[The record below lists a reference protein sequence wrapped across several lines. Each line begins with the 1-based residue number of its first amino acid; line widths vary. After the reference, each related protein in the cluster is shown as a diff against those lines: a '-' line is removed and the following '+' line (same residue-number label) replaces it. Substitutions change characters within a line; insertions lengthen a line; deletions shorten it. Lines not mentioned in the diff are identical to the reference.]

1 MAEEFEEQCAA
12 DGNTAVRALIAY
24 RVQPGAGPPIV
35 PAPAARAWMDATD
48 ARFANRCLPLLLANQ
63 AGWLILG
70 AHDLRVTW
78 GGGDAIEDM
87 RIEYLAGPPDRP
99 ASSHFGS
106 GILTWNLPYLFRTPP
121 GYNLLVRGPANRP
134 KDGVSPLEGLV
145 ETDWAVATFTM
156 NWQITSA
163 HLAITFAAGEPICM
177 IVPQR
182 RGELESFEPLLD
194 DLASAP
200 DLSRGYAA
208 WSASRAA
215 FNRQLRNAT
224 APTVREK
231 WQRHYFNGTAPG
243 GPAAPEHQR
252 KLRLRN
258 FREAGQVEQR
268 NLTPHP
274 AADDNPVAD
283 G

>member
-1 MAEEFEEQCAA
+1 MTEDYEEQRAA
-12 DGNTAVRALIAY
+12 AGRMAARELIAY
-24 RVQPGAGPPIV
+24 RVHAGAGPPIV

-70 AHDLRVTW
+70 EHDLRVTW
-78 GGGDAIEDM
+78 GGGDATEDL
-87 RIEYLAGPPDRP
+87 RIDYLAGPPDRP

-121 GYNLLVRGPANRP
+121 GYNLLVRGPANLP
-134 KDGVSPLEGLV
+134 KDGIAPLEGLV

-156 NWQITSA
+156 NWQVTSA

-177 IVPQR
+177 LVPQR

-194 DLASAP
+194 DAASAP
-200 DLSRGYAA
+200 DLERGYTA

-215 FNRQLRNAT
+215 FNRRIRGEAAL
-224 APTVREK
+224 TVRGR
-231 WQRHYFNGTAPG
+231 WQRHYFNGAAPG
-243 GPAAPEHQR
+243 GTAAAEHQR
-252 KLRLRN
+252 KLRLRP
-258 FREAGQVEQR
+258 FREAGEAGR
-268 NLTPHP
+268 RGPIP
-274 AADDNPVAD
+274 PPSGDDGTAGD